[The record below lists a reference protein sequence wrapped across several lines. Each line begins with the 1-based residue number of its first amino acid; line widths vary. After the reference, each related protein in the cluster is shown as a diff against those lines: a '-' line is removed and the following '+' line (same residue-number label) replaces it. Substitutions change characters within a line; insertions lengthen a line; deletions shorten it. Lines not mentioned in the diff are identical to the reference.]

1 MSVATKEAAT
11 PYEQH
16 YGYVLGVLAGR
27 CPWVPRSD
35 RQALYHEAYA
45 AMLELERAGRLDPAE
60 MHPRQL
66 RVYLAKAA
74 VRNALD
80 ERKRA
85 ETRLTVPLGPAAEN
99 RADPAR
105 PVDERVAGALD
116 AQAIRELLAEL
127 VPRQRAVLQ
136 LRFALELEPVEIQRL
151 LGISARAYRKDLER
165 GVRQLSGRY
174 ELVREGRWC
183 ETRRSLVLAY
193 VAGIAGPRKALAAR
207 SHLAA
212 CPGCAQMA
220 GELRQATQRAAA
232 LLPVPDVVLREGSLQ
247 RLGEML
253 AGAREHVA
261 DVGGGVKQQAMAL
274 ANRASDPTP
283 LAGAR
288 PGAAAAAIAGCL
300 AIGSGATYCAVEGV
314 PDSLRAPLGLERR
327 VDETDGSA
335 KKQRRRD
342 ERAHA
347 TQAQAPSPVV
357 VDPPAD
363 EPQAERPAP
372 TPEPVGSPPP
382 EPEPAPPTA
391 AEQANREFGIEQ
403 TGSPS
408 GTEFGAASQP
418 DGSGRGGTPGGEFGP

>member
-1 MSVATKEAAT
+1 MTVAAREART

-16 YGYVLGVLAGR
+16 HGYVLGVLAGR

-35 RQALYHEAYA
+35 REALYHEAYA
-45 AMLELERAGRLDPAE
+45 AMLELERAGRLDPNE

-66 RVYLAKAA
+66 RAYLAKAA
-74 VRNALD
+74 VRKALD

-116 AQAIRELLAEL
+116 AQAITELLAEL
-127 VPRQRAVLQ
+127 APRQRAVLQ
-136 LRFALELEPVEIQRL
+136 LRFALELEPVEIQRV

-183 ETRRSLVLAY
+183 ESRRSLVLAY
-193 VAGIAGPRKALAAR
+193 VAGVAGPRKAVAAR

-212 CPGCAQMA
+212 CPGCARMA
-220 GELRQATQRAAA
+220 GELRHATRRAAA
-232 LLPVPDVVLREGSLQ
+232 LLPVPDVVLRDGGLQ
-247 RLGEML
+247 RLGDVL
-253 AGAREHVA
+253 ALARESVA
-261 DVGGGVKQQAMAL
+261 DLSGGAKQHGVAL
-274 ANRASDPTP
+274 ASRASDPTP

-314 PDSLRAPLGLERR
+314 PEPLRAPLGLERR
-327 VDETDGSA
+327 ADETAGSA
-335 KKQRRRD
+335 RKQRSRE
-342 ERAHA
+342 ERARA
-347 TQAQAPSPVV
+347 AQGESPTPVV
-357 VDPPAD
+357 VQPPAD
-363 EPQAERPAP
+363 QPQAEQPVP
-372 TPEPVGSPPP
+372 TPEPPPPSEP
-382 EPEPAPPTA
+382 EPEPPTA
-391 AEQANREFGIEQ
+391 AEQASREFGIEQ
-403 TGSPS
+403 TEPQGGS
-408 GTEFGAASQP
+408 EFGAASQP
-418 DGSGRGGTPGGEFGP
+418 STSRGGGTPGGEFGP